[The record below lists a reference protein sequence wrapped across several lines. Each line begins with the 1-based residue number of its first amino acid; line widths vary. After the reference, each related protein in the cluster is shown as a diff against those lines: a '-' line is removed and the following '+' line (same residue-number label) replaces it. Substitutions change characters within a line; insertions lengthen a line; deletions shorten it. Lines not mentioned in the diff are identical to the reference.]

1 MTEEKLKNSIEI
13 RSKIKLLDETID
25 CLKKDMIEEKIKLG
39 MIFVDDSESEKIEK
53 GIYRIINI
61 SMHNCSNTSEKFRIV
76 NSESYE
82 SVREFWA

>member
-25 CLKKDMIEEKIKLG
+25 CLKREMIEEKIKLG
-39 MIFVDDSESEKIEK
+39 MIFVDDSEAEKIEK

-61 SMHNCSNTSEKFRIV
+61 SMHNCSNGPEKFRIV

-82 SVREFWA
+82 TVREFWA